1 MWETQLVSDL
11 QSRSFMCSVNSIF
24 GSPFTEYWDVIDLVV
39 PVEVLVEDK
48 FTVFLGSAMGS
59 SIVCIAVFSLRH

>member
-1 MWETQLVSDL
+1 
-11 QSRSFMCSVNSIF
+11 MCSVNSIF